1 MINNDDTP
9 TVKDE
14 EKILQKKWEEF
25 DEKLMEDAHK
35 KRRKKSTSL
44 QDLIHSSGGRKDDMK
59 SNQNSYEKR
68 KGQFFRRSI
77 NSGDQKLKNTGT
89 IIRTLVLTNYLIFN
103 YPITT
108 DTTTTEKIKT

>member
-44 QDLIHSSGGRKDDMK
+44 QDLIHSSGGRKDGMK
-59 SNQNSYEKR
+59 SKSSEFLNFYYRPSKERKKGEGNS
-68 KGQFFRRSI
+68 
-77 NSGDQKLKNTGT
+77 SGDQ
-89 IIRTLVLTNYLIFN
+89 
-103 YPITT
+103 
-108 DTTTTEKIKT
+108 